1 VSGMKGLFVIV
12 GVMVAFIVA
21 LSVVATVVSP

>member
-12 GVMVAFIVA
+12 GAMVAFIVA
-21 LSVVATVVSP
+21 LSVVATAVSP

>member
-12 GVMVAFIVA
+12 GVMVAFIVVLA
-21 LSVVATVVSP
+21 VVATAVSP